1 MSVCV
6 LEHLYHHAP
15 PVPSILQMLS
25 YNIEFTRIPEIVGCQ
40 RGVLL
45 QIGLASV
52 LDADPS
58 LLRPLLINH
67 ARKRL
72 HYISSRSLE
81 NYITKVLS

>member
-1 MSVCV
+1 
-6 LEHLYHHAP
+6 
-15 PVPSILQMLS
+15 MLS
-25 YNIEFTRIPEIVGCQ
+25 YSIEFTRIPEMAGGQ

-52 LDADPS
+52 LNADPS

-67 ARKRL
+67 ARKRR
-72 HYISSRSLE
+72 HYMSSRSLE